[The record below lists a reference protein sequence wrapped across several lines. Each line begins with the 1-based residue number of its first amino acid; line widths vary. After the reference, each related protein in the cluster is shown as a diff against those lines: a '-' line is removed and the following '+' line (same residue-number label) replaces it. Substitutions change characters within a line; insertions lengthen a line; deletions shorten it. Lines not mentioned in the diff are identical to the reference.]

1 MQKKIYVAGM
11 FDGDT
16 AKKVEDAVRAVS
28 GVTSVTA
35 SPDKAQVLVDYADDG
50 VLTAINAA
58 ISALGVD
65 VLDQRFYG
73 VLDLHIGFSYAV
85 IIQ

>member
-35 SPDKAQVLVDYADDG
+35 SPEKAQVLVDYADDG
-50 VLTAINAA
+50 VLAAINSA

-65 VLDQRFYG
+65 VLD
-73 VLDLHIGFSYAV
+73 
-85 IIQ
+85 

>member
-35 SPDKAQVLVDYADDG
+35 SPEKAQVLVDYADDA
-50 VLTAINAA
+50 VLAAVNSA
-58 ISALGVD
+58 ISALGID
-65 VLDQRFYG
+65 VLG
-73 VLDLHIGFSYAV
+73 
-85 IIQ
+85 

>member
-16 AKKVEDAVRAVS
+16 AKKVEDAVRAIS

-35 SPDKAQVLVDYADDG
+35 SPDKAQVLVDYADDA
-50 VLTAINAA
+50 VLAAVNSA
-58 ISALGVD
+58 ISALGID
-65 VLDQRFYG
+65 VLD
-73 VLDLHIGFSYAV
+73 
-85 IIQ
+85 

>member
-1 MQKKIYVAGM
+1 MEHIMQKKIYVAGM

-35 SPDKAQVLVDYADDG
+35 SPEKAQVLVDYADDG
-50 VLTAINAA
+50 VLPAINAA
-58 ISALGVD
+58 ISALGID
-65 VLDQRFYG
+65 VLD
-73 VLDLHIGFSYAV
+73 
-85 IIQ
+85 

>member
-16 AKKVEDAVRAVS
+16 AKKVEDAVLAVS

-65 VLDQRFYG
+65 VLD
-73 VLDLHIGFSYAV
+73 
-85 IIQ
+85 

>member
-35 SPDKAQVLVDYADDG
+35 SPDKAQVLVDYGDES
-50 VLTAINAA
+50 VLPAINAA
-58 ISALGVD
+58 ISGLGLA
-65 VLDQRFYG
+65 VLD
-73 VLDLHIGFSYAV
+73 
-85 IIQ
+85 

>member
-11 FDGDT
+11 FDDDT

-35 SPDKAQVLVDYADDG
+35 SPEKAQVLVDYGDES
-50 VLTAINAA
+50 VLSAINAA
-58 ISALGVD
+58 ISALGID
-65 VLDQRFYG
+65 VLD
-73 VLDLHIGFSYAV
+73 
-85 IIQ
+85 

>member
-11 FDGDT
+11 FDDDT

-35 SPDKAQVLVDYADDG
+35 SPEKAQVLVDYADDG
-50 VLTAINAA
+50 VLSAINAA
-58 ISALGVD
+58 ISALGID
-65 VLDQRFYG
+65 VLDQRFATF
-73 VLDLHIGFSYAV
+73 LTSALILAML
-85 IIQ
+85 

>member
-58 ISALGVD
+58 ITSLGID
-65 VLDQRFYG
+65 VLD
-73 VLDLHIGFSYAV
+73 
-85 IIQ
+85 

>member
-35 SPDKAQVLVDYADDG
+35 SPEKAQVLVDYGDES
-50 VLTAINAA
+50 VLSAINAA

-65 VLDQRFYG
+65 VLD
-73 VLDLHIGFSYAV
+73 
-85 IIQ
+85 

>member
-16 AKKVEDAVRAVS
+16 AKKVEDAVRAVR

-35 SPDKAQVLVDYADDG
+35 SPDKAQVLVDYGDEA

-58 ISALGVD
+58 ISALGID
-65 VLDQRFYG
+65 VLD
-73 VLDLHIGFSYAV
+73 
-85 IIQ
+85 

>member
-11 FDGDT
+11 FDDDT

-35 SPDKAQVLVDYADDG
+35 SPEKAQVLVDYADDG
-50 VLTAINAA
+50 VLPAINAA
-58 ISALGVD
+58 ISALGID
-65 VLDQRFYG
+65 VLD
-73 VLDLHIGFSYAV
+73 
-85 IIQ
+85 

>member
-35 SPDKAQVLVDYADDG
+35 SPEKAQVLVDYADDG
-50 VLTAINAA
+50 VLPAINAA
-58 ISALGVD
+58 ISALGID
-65 VLDQRFYG
+65 VLD
-73 VLDLHIGFSYAV
+73 
-85 IIQ
+85 

>member
-35 SPDKAQVLVDYADDG
+35 SPEKAQVLVDYADDG
-50 VLTAINAA
+50 VLAAINSA
-58 ISALGVD
+58 ISALGID
-65 VLDQRFYG
+65 VLD
-73 VLDLHIGFSYAV
+73 
-85 IIQ
+85 

>member
-35 SPDKAQVLVDYADDG
+35 SPDKAQVLVDYGDES
-50 VLTAINAA
+50 VLPAINAA
-58 ISALGVD
+58 ISALGID
-65 VLDQRFYG
+65 VLD
-73 VLDLHIGFSYAV
+73 
-85 IIQ
+85 

>member
-35 SPDKAQVLVDYADDG
+35 SPDKAQVLVDYADDA
-50 VLTAINAA
+50 VLAAVNSA
-58 ISALGVD
+58 ISALGID
-65 VLDQRFYG
+65 VLG
-73 VLDLHIGFSYAV
+73 
-85 IIQ
+85 

>member
-16 AKKVEDAVRAVS
+16 AKKVEDAVRAIS

-35 SPDKAQVLVDYADDG
+35 SPEKAQVLVDYADDG
-50 VLTAINAA
+50 VLAAINSA
-58 ISALGVD
+58 ISALGID
-65 VLDQRFYG
+65 VLG
-73 VLDLHIGFSYAV
+73 
-85 IIQ
+85 

>member
-35 SPDKAQVLVDYADDG
+35 SPEKAQVLVDYGDES
-50 VLTAINAA
+50 VLSAINAA
-58 ISALGVD
+58 ISALGID
-65 VLDQRFYG
+65 VLD
-73 VLDLHIGFSYAV
+73 
-85 IIQ
+85 

>member
-35 SPDKAQVLVDYADDG
+35 SPDNAQVLVDYGDEA

-58 ISALGVD
+58 ISALGID
-65 VLDQRFYG
+65 VLD
-73 VLDLHIGFSYAV
+73 
-85 IIQ
+85 

>member
-16 AKKVEDAVRAVS
+16 EKKVEDAVRAVS

-35 SPDKAQVLVDYADDG
+35 SPDKAQVLVDYGDEA

-58 ISALGVD
+58 ISALGID
-65 VLDQRFYG
+65 VLD
-73 VLDLHIGFSYAV
+73 
-85 IIQ
+85 